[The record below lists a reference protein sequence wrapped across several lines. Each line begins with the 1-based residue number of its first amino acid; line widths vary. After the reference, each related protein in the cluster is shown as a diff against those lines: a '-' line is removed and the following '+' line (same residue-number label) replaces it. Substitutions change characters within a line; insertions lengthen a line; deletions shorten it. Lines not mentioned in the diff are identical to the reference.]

1 VTLPLHTAGSLA
13 ALAELGLLPLL
24 KNANVAS
31 QEEIFHD
38 VQQKLH
44 ADLAKTIRHASGGL
58 PDARN
63 VSDVDVALHTRTP
76 RDLLAQFPKGTTVSH
91 DVHRSMY
98 AIPGYTRPVNVYAT
112 SDPALAQ
119 RGQRHRDTELTLA
132 SQFPQ
137 LETQARALKQQ
148 GLSTEKAWATILE
161 LPGDPYEAML
171 DKATVLQRAA
181 AMAKHAAA
189 FAPGIPQSKPIA
201 RLPTITPKTLN
212 RWVMAVQEHEAERAG
227 KHYDLRLVDPDSGKA
242 HSWAIPKAKL
252 PVPGEQL
259 LAIQTFT
266 HTPEYALHFGE
277 KKPQTI
283 GQGYGKGR
291 VWMALKEP
299 TDIIESSNDHVRFNV
314 YQGKDINEYLLHRTH
329 DNKWLIR
336 NTTVTKDTADVPQSR
351 PKYKETTP
359 DKVDVSDPSHLM
371 MAKIDG
377 AHNTFRLDAGGPVRI
392 FSYRPTER
400 NTGIIEHTHRFVPGL
415 TARVPSHLDGLV
427 LRGELFAADPH
438 TGRAREAVETGAV
451 LNSGVW
457 KSRDTQQ
464 HSPLRAIVFDV
475 ARRKGQ
481 NVESLPYQ
489 EKLDILKK
497 VHAALP
503 FLELPP
509 MANTTK
515 EKVTLL
521 NRIRTGQEP
530 TTREG
535 VVLWPLKGGAPIK
548 AKFKPDHDVYV
559 REIFPEQGARGEMAG
574 GFAYSWSPTGKIVGR
589 VGTGFDFT
597 LKKDMLENPEK
608 YIGRVA
614 RVEAQSVYRDK
625 TSPKKPG
632 ALRAP
637 AFKDW
642 HLDKGMQPLD
652 LKTAA
657 LRPLLGGVL
666 GAGLGAGI
674 GALTSGPKHRFEA
687 MGIGA
692 GTGASLGAGIPA
704 LKKPIGKGLGRIFQA
719 LTKNEF
725 LQAEAKN
732 LAQTGSLSQE
742 AGASAG
748 AGKAPYRARVTARET
763 ARVLRARLRRIGI
776 DPQKA
781 RIAVAGAGGTGKST
795 LAREVAKE
803 LKLVH
808 RDLDWEVSKPT
819 HLFGLSR
826 AQRKMVIPEGTVAEQ
841 IHIINNKNPDEFD
854 AIIRVHRRPK
864 VVEQQILQR
873 GRGAAQMAFMDYPR
887 LHKAIEVGFQKTR
900 GRLTHTGPGV
910 ELKVRPP
917 QGFQADRKLDQE
929 LHQLGINPEGLKRH
943 QKILSITTGKRTR
956 GLGGG
961 NLAYMHPHARRPI
974 P

>member
-1 VTLPLHTAGSLA
+1 MTLPLHTAGSLA

-642 HLDKGMQPLD
+642 HLDKGMQPLE
-652 LKTAA
+652 KTAVNRLVRYLESLKKMPQAAELA
-657 LRPLLGGVL
+657 LLPEELRSQSAYKLLGHKAQGLAERKAVVKPPTHTYDVTRRIQKTLSPLQESDPDIYRRGVL
-666 GAGLGAGI
+666 SGL
-674 GALTSGPKHRFEA
+674 LHDV
-687 MGIGA
+687 
-692 GTGASLGAGIPA
+692 
-704 LKKPIGKGLGRIFQA
+704 GK
-719 LTKNEF
+719 
-725 LQAEAKN
+725 
-732 LAQTGSLSQE
+732 
-742 AGASAG
+742 
-748 AGKAPYRARVTARET
+748 
-763 ARVLRARLRRIGI
+763 
-776 DPQKA
+776 
-781 RIAVAGAGGTGKST
+781 
-795 LAREVAKE
+795 AKE
-803 LKLVH
+803 LKLKGRVPH
-808 RDLDWEVSKPT
+808 AEL
-819 HLFGLSR
+819 G
-826 AQRKMVIPEGTVAEQ
+826 AQRAEKLLR
-841 IHIINNKNPDEFD
+841 KNP
-854 AIIRVHRRPK
+854 A
-864 VVEQQILQR
+864 
-873 GRGAAQMAFMDYPR
+873 
-887 LHKAIEVGFQKTR
+887 
-900 GRLTHTGPGV
+900 LTEAVPG
-910 ELKVRPP
+910 
-917 QGFQADRKLDQE
+917 LDQG
-929 LHQLGINPEGLKRH
+929 QLADVVRAHNTSLYKQRPYLRHMTEADPAAAVLREADDASNAMRLLGTKRGPT
-943 QKILSITTGKRTR
+943 LTLAGSALPPFVPLPASS
-956 GLGGG
+956 LGQ
-961 NLAYMHPHARRPI
+961 RPQFFAGA
-974 P
+974 PK

>member
-1 VTLPLHTAGSLA
+1 MTLPLHTAGSLA
-13 ALAELGLLPLL
+13 ALAELGL
-24 KNANVAS
+24 
-31 QEEIFHD
+31 F
-38 VQQKLH
+38 QKS
-44 ADLAKTIRHASGGL
+44 A
-58 PDARN
+58 
-63 VSDVDVALHTRTP
+63 
-76 RDLLAQFPKGTTVSH
+76 
-91 DVHRSMY
+91 
-98 AIPGYTRPVNVYAT
+98 
-112 SDPALAQ
+112 
-119 RGQRHRDTELTLA
+119 E
-132 SQFPQ
+132 
-137 LETQARALKQQ
+137 
-148 GLSTEKAWATILE
+148 
-161 LPGDPYEAML
+161 
-171 DKATVLQRAA
+171 
-181 AMAKHAAA
+181 
-189 FAPGIPQSKPIA
+189 FAPGIPKGKPIA
-201 RLPTITPKTLN
+201 RLPAITPKTLN

-252 PVPGEQL
+252 PIPGEQL

-377 AHNTFRLDAGGPVRI
+377 AHNTFRLDAGEPVRI

-400 NTGIIEHTHRFVPGL
+400 NSGIIEHTHRFVPGL
-415 TARVPSHLDGLV
+415 TARVPNHLDGLV

-481 NVESLPYQ
+481 DVESLPYQ

-642 HLDKGMQPLD
+642 HLDKGMQPLE
-652 LKTAA
+652 TV
-657 LRPLLGGVL
+657 G
-666 GAGLGAGI
+666 
-674 GALTSGPKHRFEA
+674 
-687 MGIGA
+687 
-692 GTGASLGAGIPA
+692 
-704 LKKPIGKGLGRIFQA
+704 KK
-719 LTKNEF
+719 
-725 LQAEAKN
+725 
-732 LAQTGSLSQE
+732 
-742 AGASAG
+742 
-748 AGKAPYRARVTARET
+748 
-763 ARVLRARLRRIGI
+763 
-776 DPQKA
+776 
-781 RIAVAGAGGTGKST
+781 
-795 LAREVAKE
+795 
-803 LKLVH
+803 
-808 RDLDWEVSKPT
+808 
-819 HLFGLSR
+819 
-826 AQRKMVIPEGTVAEQ
+826 
-841 IHIINNKNPDEFD
+841 
-854 AIIRVHRRPK
+854 
-864 VVEQQILQR
+864 
-873 GRGAAQMAFMDYPR
+873 
-887 LHKAIEVGFQKTR
+887 
-900 GRLTHTGPGV
+900 
-910 ELKVRPP
+910 
-917 QGFQADRKLDQE
+917 
-929 LHQLGINPEGLKRH
+929 
-943 QKILSITTGKRTR
+943 
-956 GLGGG
+956 
-961 NLAYMHPHARRPI
+961 
-974 P
+974 